1 LPIDEIILQ
10 LIDAAGIKDEDGSFY
25 LNGMKFPPNYDFAK
39 DRREFLSNQTPQ
51 AQSAEKAIIS
61 ETQASAT
68 SDTSGIEKQISVLE

>member
-39 DRREFLSNQTPQ
+39 DRREFLSNQTPVGTTTLPEQ
-51 AQSAEKAIIS
+51 EREA
-61 ETQASAT
+61 
-68 SDTSGIEKQISVLE
+68 G